1 MPSAHQTL
9 PGPAQAVAVR
19 SDGLPVI
26 TPDLTYRTV
35 DADTVLTFGQSPAED
50 LELLRYLRDV
60 TSHAVRLRWRL
71 AGVPTFPLHT
81 HVHLVAP
88 SGGVDADAAAYAMR
102 WTAGYRYGSFFYRR
116 GPGFVMIKDVRPESE
131 DARLTID
138 EGAEHFLAMA
148 RARTVDDLGA
158 AARELVDTVAEA
170 GLLLRAED
178 RLLVLPYRI
187 RHWPVPY
194 LSV

>member
-1 MPSAHQTL
+1 MPTSHPTAPT
-9 PGPAQAVAVR
+9 GTE
-19 SDGLPVI
+19 GLPAI
-26 TPDLTYRTV
+26 TPDLTYRAV
-35 DADTVLTFGQSPAED
+35 EQDTVLTFGRSPAED
-50 LELLRYLRDV
+50 LDLLRYLREV

-71 AGVPTFPLHT
+71 AGVPSFPLHT

-88 SGGVDADAAAYAMR
+88 SGGVDADAAAYALR
-102 WTAGYRYGSFFYRR
+102 WTAGYRYGSFFYRQGR
-116 GPGFVMIKDVRPESE
+116 GFVMIKDVRPESE

-148 RARTVDDLGA
+148 AARTGRDLEP
-158 AARELVDTVAEA
+158 AARDLVDTVEEA
-170 GLLLRAED
+170 GLLLRADD
-178 RLLVLPYRI
+178 RILVLPYRM

>member
-1 MPSAHQTL
+1 MAVSHPSAPEHAGDAL
-9 PGPAQAVAVR
+9 PA
-19 SDGLPVI
+19 I
-26 TPDLTYRTV
+26 TPELTYRTV
-35 DADTVLTFGQSPAED
+35 EQDTVLTFGRSPGDD
-50 LELLRYLRDV
+50 LDLLRYLREV

-71 AGVPTFPLHT
+71 AGVPSFPLHT

-88 SGGVDADAAAYAMR
+88 SGGVDPESARYALR
-102 WTAGYRYGSFFYRR
+102 WTAGYRYGSFFYRQ

-131 DARLTID
+131 DARMTID

-148 RARTVDDLGA
+148 DARTVSELA
-158 AARELVDTVAEA
+158 PAARDLVDTVAEA
-170 GLLLRAED
+170 GLLLRADD
-178 RLLVLPYRI
+178 RILVLPHRM

>member
-1 MPSAHQTL
+1 MLTSDL
-9 PGPAQAVAVR
+9 PATGADAPR
-19 SDGLPVI
+19 NLPPV
-26 TPDLTYRTV
+26 TPELTYRTV
-35 DADTVLTFGQSPAED
+35 DADTVFHFGRSPAED
-50 LELLRYLRDV
+50 LDLLRYLREV

-71 AGVPTFPLHT
+71 AGRPCFPLHT

-88 SGGVDADAAAYAMR
+88 SGGVDADSAAHAAA

-116 GPGFVMIKDVRPESE
+116 GPGFVAIKDVRPESE

-148 RARTVDDLGA
+148 EARTVDDLA
-158 AARELVDTVAEA
+158 PQARDLVDTVAEA
-170 GLLLRAED
+170 GLLLRVD
-178 RLLVLPYRI
+178 QRLLVLPYRL

-194 LSV
+194 LAV